1 MLLAINPRQIAPGGV
16 RPVERKLGTIV
27 VLFVLELL
35 IYRGVVEAVFG
46 GLPDALLLDDA
57 SNRFD
62 EADEQIWLLRQ
73 HNECFVAAE
82 LVDFIA
88 FDVGGDML
96 AQVRG
101 EDVLSAEVEK
111 VPLAKLLC
119 QLFNIV
125 MQSD

>member
-1 MLLAINPRQIAPGGV
+1 MLLAINPRQIAPSGV
-16 RPVERKLGTIV
+16 WPVERKLGTIV